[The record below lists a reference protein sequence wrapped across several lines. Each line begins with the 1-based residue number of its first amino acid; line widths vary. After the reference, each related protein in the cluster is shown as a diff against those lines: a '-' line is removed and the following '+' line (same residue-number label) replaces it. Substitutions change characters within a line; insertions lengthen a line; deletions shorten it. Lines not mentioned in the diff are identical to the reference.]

1 MARNSRSSSRSNRS
15 SKRSG
20 RSGQRQQQRGGEAEY
35 ASAHS
40 KLPLQHGGEATA
52 TATATGTVTSDTG
65 KVIISPE
72 TMAQAK
78 SIAEGLLQNLGNSQK
93 GGGEVSAYEAEKG
106 LHGSA
111 LSGGARSRSR
121 ASRRGGSKSSRRQRG
136 GMMPGVMSAV
146 ETALVPL
153 GLYLGQ
159 KALQSR
165 SGKGKGSFKSFSNR
179 FSRRNRK

>member
-1 MARNSRSSSRSNRS
+1 MAKNSKSRSSSRSNRS

-35 ASAHS
+35 ESAHS
-40 KLPLQHGGEATA
+40 KLPLQHGGEPTP
-52 TATATGTVTSDTG
+52 TVVSETG
-65 KVIISPE
+65 KVTISPD

-121 ASRRGGSKSSRRQRG
+121 GSRRGGSKSSRRQRG

>member
-1 MARNSRSSSRSNRS
+1 MARNSRSSRSG
-15 SKRSG
+15 KRSG
-20 RSGQRQQQRGGEAEY
+20 RSGQRQNQRGGEAEY
-35 ASAHS
+35 ANAHS
-40 KLPLQHGGEATA
+40 KLPLQTGGDPNN
-52 TATATGTVTSDTG
+52 GTITNGLSTNG
-65 KVIISPE
+65 NKLEISPE

-78 SIAEGLLQNLGNSQK
+78 TIAEGLLQNLGNSQK

-136 GMMPGVMSAV
+136 GMMPGVMTAV

-165 SGKGKGSFKSFSNR
+165 SSKGKASYKSFSNR
-179 FSRRNRK
+179 FSRRSNRGRK

>member
-1 MARNSRSSSRSNRS
+1 MAKNSRSSSRSNRS

-20 RSGQRQQQRGGEAEY
+20 RSGQRQHQRGGEAEY

-40 KLPLQHGGEATA
+40 KLPLQHGGDG
-52 TATATGTVTSDTG
+52 ATGLTDPASG
-65 KVIISPE
+65 NIKISAE

>member
-1 MARNSRSSSRSNRS
+1 MAKSRRNN
-15 SKRSG
+15 RSG
-20 RSGQRQQQRGGEAEY
+20 RSGQRQQQ
-35 ASAHS
+35 
-40 KLPLQHGGEATA
+40 HGGNLEVSA
-52 TATATGTVTSDTG
+52 
-65 KVIISPE
+65 E

-78 SIAEGLLQNLGNSQK
+78 SIAEGLLQNLANSQK
-93 GGGEVSAYEAEKG
+93 GGGEVSAYESENG
-106 LHGSA
+106 LHGSP
-111 LSGGARSRSR
+111 LSQQSGGIRSRSR

-165 SGKGKGSFKSFSNR
+165 SGKGKGSYKSFRNK

>member
-1 MARNSRSSSRSNRS
+1 MARNSRSSRSG
-15 SKRSG
+15 KRSG
-20 RSGQRQQQRGGEAEY
+20 RSGQRQNQRGGEAEY
-35 ASAHS
+35 ANAHS
-40 KLPLQHGGEATA
+40 KLPLQTGGNQD
-52 TATATGTVTSDTG
+52 GTITVPTDG
-65 KVIISPE
+65 NKLVISPE

-78 SIAEGLLQNLGNSQK
+78 TIAEGLLQNLGNSQK

-136 GMMPGVMSAV
+136 GMMPGVMTAV

-165 SGKGKGSFKSFSNR
+165 SGKGKASYKSFSNR
-179 FSRRNRK
+179 FSRRSNRGRK

>member
-40 KLPLQHGGEATA
+40 KLPLQHGGEGAVGLA
-52 TATATGTVTSDTG
+52 DPANGNI
-65 KVIISPE
+65 KISAE

>member
-1 MARNSRSSSRSNRS
+1 MARNSRSSRSG
-15 SKRSG
+15 KRSG
-20 RSGQRQQQRGGEAEY
+20 RSGQRQNQRGGEAEY

-40 KLPLQHGGEATA
+40 KLPLQTGGNPDRTI
-52 TATATGTVTSDTG
+52 TVPTDGS
-65 KVIISPE
+65 KVVISPE

-78 SIAEGLLQNLGNSQK
+78 TIAEGLLQNLGNSQK

-136 GMMPGVMSAV
+136 GMMPGVMTAV

-165 SGKGKGSFKSFSNR
+165 SGKGKASYKSFSNR
-179 FSRRNRK
+179 FSRRSNRGRK

>member
-1 MARNSRSSSRSNRS
+1 
-15 SKRSG
+15 
-20 RSGQRQQQRGGEAEY
+20 
-35 ASAHS
+35 
-40 KLPLQHGGEATA
+40 
-52 TATATGTVTSDTG
+52 
-65 KVIISPE
+65 
-72 TMAQAK
+72 MAQAK
-78 SIAEGLLQNLGNSQK
+78 TIAEGLLQNLGNSQK

-106 LHGSA
+106 LHGST

-136 GMMPGVMSAV
+136 GMMPGVMTAV

-165 SGKGKGSFKSFSNR
+165 SGKGKASYKSFSNR
-179 FSRRNRK
+179 FSRRSNRGRK

>member
-1 MARNSRSSSRSNRS
+1 MARNSRSSRSG
-15 SKRSG
+15 KRSG
-20 RSGQRQQQRGGEAEY
+20 RSGQRQNQRGGEAEY

-40 KLPLQHGGEATA
+40 KLPLQTGGEP
-52 TATATGTVTSDTG
+52 TGPITGASDG
-65 KVIISPE
+65 KVVISPE

-78 SIAEGLLQNLGNSQK
+78 TIAEGLLQNLGNSQK

-136 GMMPGVMSAV
+136 GMMPGVMTAV

-165 SGKGKGSFKSFSNR
+165 SGKGKASYKSFSNR
-179 FSRRNRK
+179 FSRRSNRGRK

>member
-20 RSGQRQQQRGGEAEY
+20 RSGQRQPQRGGEAEY

-40 KLPLQHGGEATA
+40 KLPLQHGGEGPVGLTDPAS
-52 TATATGTVTSDTG
+52 GNI
-65 KVIISPE
+65 KISAE

-121 ASRRGGSKSSRRQRG
+121 GSRRGGSKSSRRQRG

-179 FSRRNRK
+179 FSLTTT